1 MAIAKAQKGAAA
13 KARDGGPSAWDYCM
27 TTDKIIKYLHLDVY
41 DSSEYK
47 IKLHKRAAIWNI
59 VDCVWCMRLHM
70 HFYINV

>member
-47 IKLHKRAAIWNI
+47 IKLHKRAAI
-59 VDCVWCMRLHM
+59 
-70 HFYINV
+70 